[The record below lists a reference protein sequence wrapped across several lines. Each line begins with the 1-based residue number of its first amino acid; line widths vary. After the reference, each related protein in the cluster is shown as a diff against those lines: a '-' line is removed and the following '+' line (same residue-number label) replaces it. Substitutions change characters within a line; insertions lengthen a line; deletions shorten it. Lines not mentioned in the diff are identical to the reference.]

1 MKEKNN
7 LTRGPVL
14 QSLITMSLPIMAAN
28 FLHLAYQ
35 LTDTF
40 WVGRLGSAAIA
51 SISISFP
58 VIFLIVSLGGGMSM
72 AGTILVAQYKGK
84 NDKKAVDYV
93 TAQTISTVFILS
105 AVLACVG
112 FFFSPHLIKLMG
124 AEKEVFTAAVS
135 YMKISFIGIIFMF
148 NFMVFQS
155 LMRGVGDVKTP
166 MYIILG
172 TVLLNLIIDPM
183 FIFGYGFVPPL
194 GVAGAAVATITTQGI
209 SSVIGMYLLLS
220 GKYQIHLHLRD
231 MKPDI
236 PLIKKMFALG
246 MPASIEHSTVALGM
260 NLLIFLVTRFG
271 TIALAAYGIG
281 HRISSVVV
289 IPAIGFS
296 MATSALVGQ
305 NIGAGK
311 IRRAERIVRVATS
324 IGFVS
329 LTVMGILIF
338 IFARQLST
346 VFIPGDIETI
356 RMSAEFTR
364 IMALTFGFIAIH
376 HVLNGAFIGSGNTYI
391 PMTLAFVSL
400 WVLRFPVAYILSNH
414 TALAEVGIWIAFPV
428 ANVIT
433 ALITAVWFLRG
444 TWKKRRITEEIKL
457 STKTTRETIIEEGLP
472 T

>member
-1 MKEKNN
+1 
-7 LTRGPVL
+7 
-14 QSLITMSLPIMAAN
+14 
-28 FLHLAYQ
+28 
-35 LTDTF
+35 
-40 WVGRLGSAAIA
+40 
-51 SISISFP
+51 
-58 VIFLIVSLGGGMSM
+58 
-72 AGTILVAQYKGK
+72 
-84 NDKKAVDYV
+84 
-93 TAQTISTVFILS
+93 
-105 AVLACVG
+105 
-112 FFFSPHLIKLMG
+112 
-124 AEKEVFTAAVS
+124 
-135 YMKISFIGIIFMF
+135 
-148 NFMVFQS
+148 
-155 LMRGVGDVKTP
+155 
-166 MYIILG
+166 
-172 TVLLNLIIDPM
+172 
-183 FIFGYGFVPPL
+183 
-194 GVAGAAVATITTQGI
+194 
-209 SSVIGMYLLLS
+209 
-220 GKYQIHLHLRD
+220 
-231 MKPDI
+231 
-236 PLIKKMFALG
+236 
-246 MPASIEHSTVALGM
+246 
-260 NLLIFLVTRFG
+260 
-271 TIALAAYGIG
+271 
-281 HRISSVVV
+281 
-289 IPAIGFS
+289 
-296 MATSALVGQ
+296 
-305 NIGAGK
+305 
-311 IRRAERIVRVATS
+311 VATS